1 MLTIP
6 RPLILASKSPRRQK
20 LLTELGF
27 SFTVEENKVD
37 ETVPYDMPAKDV
49 PTYLAEK
56 KAQPFEARSD
66 SNLII
71 AADTI
76 VLLEDEILGK
86 PNSREDALRM
96 LNKLSGRQHSVITG
110 VTLLMDGQYHTFR
123 EVTLV
128 YFKSLSAEDIVY
140 YVDHY
145 QPFDK
150 AGAYGIQEWIG
161 YIAISRIEGD
171 FYNVMGLPVCRLVQE
186 LGQIL
191 DKLEGIK

>member
-20 LLTELGF
+20 LLSELGIV
-27 SFTVEENKVD
+27 FTVEENKVD
-37 ETVPYDMPAKDV
+37 ETVPLDMPAKEV

-56 KAQPFEARSD
+56 KAQPFEPQSASH
-66 SNLII
+66 LIL

-76 VLLEDEILGK
+76 VLLDDEILGK
-86 PNSREDALRM
+86 PANREDAIRM
-96 LNKLSGRQHSVITG
+96 LHKLSGRQHSVITG
-110 VTLLMDGQYHTFR
+110 VSLLMDGKYHTFR

-128 YFKSLSAEDIVY
+128 YFRSLSAPDIEY
-140 YVDHY
+140 YIDHY

-161 YIAISRIEGD
+161 YVGISRIEGD
-171 FYNVMGLPVCRLVQE
+171 FYNVMGLPVCRLLQE

-191 DKLEGIK
+191 GN

>member
-1 MLTIP
+1 MTTP

-20 LLTELGF
+20 LLAELGF
-27 SFTVEENKVD
+27 SFTVEEKNVD
-37 ETVPYDMPAKDV
+37 ESVPFEMPAKDV

-56 KAQPFEARSD
+56 KAQPFEERSD
-66 SNLII
+66 SHLII

-76 VLLEDEILGK
+76 VLLDDEILGK
-86 PNSREDALRM
+86 PHSRDEAIRM

-110 VTLLMDGQYHTFR
+110 VTLLMDKKYHTFR

-128 YFKSLSAEDIVY
+128 YFKSLSYNDIIF

-145 QPFDK
+145 QPYDK

-161 YIAISRIEGD
+161 FIGISRIEGD

-191 DKLEGIK
+191 DKS

>member
-20 LLTELGF
+20 LLSELGF

-37 ETVPYDMPAKDV
+37 ETVPFDMPAKDV

-56 KAQPFEARSD
+56 KARPFEERSD
-66 SNLII
+66 TNLII

-86 PNSREDALRM
+86 PHSREEALRM

-110 VTLLMDGQYHTFR
+110 VTLLKDGKYHTFR

-128 YFKSLSAEDIVY
+128 YFKSLSPEDIAY
-140 YVDHY
+140 YVDQY
-145 QPFDK
+145 KPFDK

-186 LGQIL
+186 LGQIIV
-191 DKLEGIK
+191 E